1 VLNRQKFLEKLGI
14 SPNWNVES
22 HPDCQNRVCT
32 DEGITGN
39 WTLLYFSG
47 RNLNVPKDRVL
58 VSCAPDMLCDMVESA
73 MQFLFY
79 ADQHD
84 KKGNGEKMEV
94 NLRFAKQSIKT
105 IERATGKSWDEVLE
119 IAKEC
124 KE

>member
-1 VLNRQKFLEKLGI
+1 MLNRQKFLEKLGI

-58 VSCAPDMLCDMVESA
+58 VSCAPDMLCDMVESVMKNSCLGA
-73 MQFLFY
+73 LVCKHCGVIGKIS
-79 ADQHD
+79 DC
-84 KKGNGEKMEV
+84 V
-94 NLRFAKQSIKT
+94 NRKAIDT
-105 IERATGKSWDEVLE
+105 IEKATKKTWDEIFK

-124 KE
+124 QE